1 MKINKLR
8 LQNFRSYEEE
18 VEFNFSTSDD
28 KNIVLIGGKNG
39 AGKSTIFESIKL
51 CIYGPLAYRYQG
63 FNSSYINK
71 IKSNINNNAFKNDI
85 VDSYV
90 SIDIELNEST
100 EKNIYTLTRKWTFYD
115 TKLNEQF
122 FVYKN
127 FSPIPLNEENVVYF
141 ENYLK
146 SIISPKIF
154 EFFFFDGEN
163 LSEFFIGKN
172 SNIHLKQSL
181 LSLCNYDTLDILK
194 STMISNNRN
203 SKNDNDII
211 HKSKKQYLLLESKY
225 VETANK
231 INEIIDKIEML
242 DKEIDVLLMNKENL
256 EKSFREKGGLLV
268 EERDILNKEYGD
280 LENTRSNINQKIK
293 DFCNEILPFLIVK
306 NKLPKL
312 KNQIEQENKLMVYS
326 KIKDKLNPSFIS
338 DILKDKLENSYLD
351 EVSLIVSNA
360 LIEDI
365 KPDIKDSSFKNI
377 LLLSNDE
384 SSLVLS
390 NINNV
395 LNFDN
400 AEIHLLY
407 SKLRSTTTKID
418 EIRKQLNSSL
428 EDSSIDLFIKEISSI
443 TNNISDN
450 INQKLI
456 LENTLEELQLSLTK
470 LEVEKEKIKK
480 KYIELL
486 QNNNIVDMSVELL
499 DLLDEIINS
508 LTETKLK
515 EVERNFMYIF
525 KRLIRKDKFIDNIHI
540 DTNFN
545 VTLYINKTYNSIDI
559 ENMLDNIGYDEMTKK
574 LGDLFFKDLNKLYK
588 TNNKSDLINTIK
600 NNPQSG
606 LLTLRTKLDINNF
619 SNGEKQIYI
628 LCIYWS
634 LIKSSG
640 INIPFIIDTP
650 YARIDETHRNNITS
664 DYFSSIS
671 DQVIILSTNTE
682 INFNSYKKI
691 KSNIS
696 YEYLIEY
703 DDKERKTKKSEGYF
717 FEV

>member
-203 SKNDNDII
+203 SKNDKDII
-211 HKSKKQYLLLESKY
+211 HKSKYQYLLLESKY

-268 EERDILNKEYGD
+268 EERDLLNKEYGD

-407 SKLRSTTTKID
+407 SKLRSTTNKID

>member
-203 SKNDNDII
+203 SKNDKDII
-211 HKSKKQYLLLESKY
+211 HKSKYQYLLLESKY

-268 EERDILNKEYGD
+268 EERDLLNKEYGD

-306 NKLPKL
+306 NKLLKL

-407 SKLRSTTTKID
+407 SKLRSTTNKID

>member
-211 HKSKKQYLLLESKY
+211 HKSKNQYLLLESKY

-268 EERDILNKEYGD
+268 EERDLLNKEYGD

-306 NKLPKL
+306 NKLLKL

-407 SKLRSTTTKID
+407 SKLRSTTNKID